1 MSYRT
6 PSRRT
11 VLIFGASL
19 LVLSLVWQHIQ
30 ATRLG
35 YDVERTRR
43 QAQGLRARIG
53 GLRMELETELSP
65 KHLASQARARLGMY
79 PAPPDALRALG
90 APSDGRAPETFL
102 SRLISRS
109 WRTVR
114 PAT

>member
-1 MSYRT
+1 MRYPNT
-6 PSRRT
+6 SRRT
-11 VLIFGASL
+11 VLIFSASA
-19 LVLSLVWQHIQ
+19 LVLSLVWQHIH

-53 GLRMELETELSP
+53 GLRMELETEVSP
-65 KHLASQARARLGMY
+65 ARLAAQARSRLGMY

-90 APSDGRAPETFL
+90 VASDARASETFL
-102 SRLISRS
+102 GRLISRS